1 MNRALVLSV
10 VAVAVLAGCGTDTC
24 TSSAASLSPNVGTSC
39 ALAAGTTATVNVSL
53 CSRCNDS
60 SPSCQAEFVGGQFE
74 IAPTVQQCP
83 DQSGCAPSGSNASVR
98 TVSCAL
104 AVPAGLS
111 GSYSMV
117 LVGDSGLVNGTMTV
131 GGSGTSCSL

>member
-10 VAVAVLAGCGTDTC
+10 AALAVLAGCGTDTC
-24 TSSAASLSPNVGTSC
+24 TSSAASLSPTVGTSC

-60 SPSCQAEFVGGQFE
+60 SPTCQAEFVSGYFQ
-74 IAPTVQQCP
+74 IAPAVQQCQ
-83 DQSGCAPSGSNASVR
+83 DQSGCASSGCNAAVR

-104 AVPAGLS
+104 AVPAGIS
-111 GSYSMV
+111 GSYPMV
-117 LVGDSGLVNGTMTV
+117 LIGDAGTVNGTMTV